1 MGQVSGELRARISV
15 EVVDP
20 ANIVPLIY
28 IGRLMAA
35 YFDDEPSSVPP
46 PTD

>member
-1 MGQVSGELRARISV
+1 VEQISGELRAGISV

-28 IGRLMAA
+28 IGGLMAA
-35 YFDDEPSSVPP
+35 YFDDDPPSVPP
-46 PTD
+46 QTD